1 MGAAPGT
8 ALGPPSGGVGGMI
21 FRVGAGTVS
30 LHVVMSGISVCGQG
44 DWKKKNDSGL
54 GHRVRTCI

>member
-30 LHVVMSGISVCGQG
+30 LHVVMSGISVGRATGRRKMTQAQDTG
-44 DWKKKNDSGL
+44 
-54 GHRVRTCI
+54 